1 MPRLTDLNGHHED
14 LLDRVVRYAEHLGWR
29 AVPVVYHGAPGGD
42 VLRLVDDPTAL
53 YIRTLPD
60 VVLTNGRE
68 SILVEVKTHGSARYA
83 DATPELLPIVAS
95 TALYRVVGVRTRYV
109 YEDPHAGISGAW
121 WAHAVFHDVPVRA
134 IYVGAQRTQALEHL
148 ARIRYWQRMGLVPS
162 EVEVITTRT
171 RGSGDPYVAIPESYL
186 RTLLPWHYAL
196 EEVLTRQE
204 VARDRDSMVHSV
216 R

>member
-42 VLRLVDDPTAL
+42 ALKLVDDPTAL

-68 SILVEVKTHGSARYA
+68 SILVEVKTHVSARYA

-95 TALYRVVGVRTRYV
+95 TALYRVVGVRTLYV

-121 WAHAVFHDVPVRA
+121 WAHEVFHNVPVRA
-134 IYVGAQRTQALEHL
+134 VYVGTQRAHADHM
-148 ARIRYWQRMGLVPS
+148 ARIHYWQQMGLVPRS
-162 EVEVITTRT
+162 VPVIAKRT
-171 RGSGDPYVAIPESYL
+171 KGSGDPYVVIPEPYL
-186 RTLLPWHYAL
+186 RTLAPWHY
-196 EEVLTRQE
+196 VLDDLLAAQE
-204 VARDRDSMVHSV
+204 VEGGSGLVPR
-216 R
+216 

>member
-1 MPRLTDLNGHHED
+1 MPSLSDLNGHHED
-14 LLDRVVRYAEHLGWR
+14 LVARIVRYAADRGWQS
-29 AVPVVYHGAPGGD
+29 VPVVYHESPNGH
-42 VLRLVDDPTAL
+42 VLKEVEDGTAL
-53 YIRTLPD
+53 YVRTLPD
-60 VVLTNGRE
+60 LVLTNGRE
-68 SILVEVKTHGSARYA
+68 SVMLEVKTHISMRYA
-83 DATPELLPIVAS
+83 DATPELLPIVAA
-95 TALYRVVGVRTRYV
+95 TILYRTIGVRTLYV

-171 RGSGDPYVAIPESYL
+171 RGSGDPYVVIPESYL

-196 EEVLTRQE
+196 DDLLAAQE
-204 VARDRDSMVHSV
+204 VARDGDGMVPGV

>member
-1 MPRLTDLNGHHED
+1 LTDLNGHHED

-68 SILVEVKTHGSARYA
+68 SILVEVKTHVSARYA

-95 TALYRVVGVRTRYV
+95 TALYRVVGVRTLYV